1 MTYNMWPKKIDTLN
15 VMPLMR
21 QVQET
26 GCLACAKRSTRN
38 LILWE
43 V

>member
-1 MTYNMWPKKIDTLN
+1 MRTINIDTLN

-26 GCLACAKRSTRN
+26 GCLAHAKRSR
-38 LILWE
+38 
-43 V
+43 